1 MREIITV
8 ATGQAGNQVCSPR
21 SSFHRRA
28 ILISSLG
35 PRLQV
40 ATSFWSSILQEHAL
54 SSDGK
59 PLPEGTEEQ
68 HHRLEVF
75 FSQGSDNKWVP
86 RALNVDLEPNTM
98 EAIRSGPLGKLHRPD
113 NYVHGQSGAGKVT
126 FLPRATASPD

>member
-1 MREIITV
+1 MREIITL
-8 ATGQAGNQVCSPR
+8 ATGQAGNQV
-21 SSFHRRA
+21 
-28 ILISSLG
+28 G
-35 PRLQV
+35 
-40 ATSFWSSILQEHAL
+40 TSFWSSILQEHAL
-54 SSDGK
+54 SGDGK

-113 NYVHGQSGAGKVT
+113 NYVNGLSGAGNNFAKVALF
-126 FLPRATASPD
+126 FLCIIRSHTLGH